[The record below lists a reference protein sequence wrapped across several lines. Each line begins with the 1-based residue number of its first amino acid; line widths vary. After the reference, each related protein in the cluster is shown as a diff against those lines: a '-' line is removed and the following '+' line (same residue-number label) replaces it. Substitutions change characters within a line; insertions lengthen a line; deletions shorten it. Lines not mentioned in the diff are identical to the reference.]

1 MRNYMKLEIPSKS
14 VNEAFARAAVGA
26 FAAQTDLDINEL
38 ADIKTSVSEAVTNSI
53 IHGYR
58 DAEGVVYIECEIK
71 AGKNCVV
78 SVTVRDEGAGIAN
91 VERAMEPL
99 FTTAPDEERSGMGFT
114 VMQSFMDTLD
124 VVSEKGK
131 GTTVKMSKY
140 IHSREG
146 GGEII

>member
-58 DAEGVVYIECEIK
+58 DTDGVIYIECGIK
-71 AGKNCVV
+71 TGKPCVV
-78 SVTVRDEGAGIAN
+78 EVTVRDEGAGIAN

>member
-1 MRNYMKLEIPSKS
+1 MQNYMKLEIPSKS

-26 FAAQTDLDINEL
+26 FAAQTDLNIDEL

-58 DAEGVVYIECEIK
+58 DADGTIYIECVIK
-71 AGKNCVV
+71 SGKTCIIE
-78 SVTVRDEGAGIAN
+78 VTIRDEGAGIAN

-124 VVSEKGK
+124 VTSEKGR
-131 GTTVKMSKY
+131 GTIVKMSKY
-140 IHSREG
+140 IRSGDEAAL
-146 GGEII
+146 

>member
-14 VNEAFARAAVGA
+14 LNEAFARAAVGA
-26 FAAQTDLDINEL
+26 FAAQADPTVEEL

-58 DAEGVVYIECEIK
+58 DTVGVIYIECE
-71 AGKNCVV
+71 ARVGKTCVIEII
-78 SVTVRDEGAGIAN
+78 VRDEGVGIPD

-124 VVSEKGK
+124 VISEKGK
-131 GTTVKMSKY
+131 GTTVKMSKKINAGISDDGY
-140 IHSREG
+140 
-146 GGEII
+146 

>member
-14 VNEAFARAAVGA
+14 LNEAFARAAVGA
-26 FAAQTDLDINEL
+26 FAAQADPTVEEL

-58 DAEGVVYIECEIK
+58 DTVGVIYIECE
-71 AGKNCVV
+71 ARVENTCVIEI
-78 SVTVRDEGAGIAN
+78 TVRDEGVGIPD

-124 VVSEKGK
+124 VISEKGK
-131 GTTVKMSKY
+131 GTTVKMSKKINAGISDDGY
-140 IHSREG
+140 
-146 GGEII
+146 